1 MTRKIYVAL
10 AIMLVTAFLS
20 SSTVYAERGD
30 DSNRLSKNGKTEGE
44 IDGVGI
50 VIEYGMPNVK
60 GRTIWGGLIPYG
72 KVWRTGADEAST
84 VEFKGDV
91 NIEGSALAAGK
102 YAIFTIP
109 SESEWTV
116 IFNRAAE
123 QWGAFNYDAG
133 EDALRVNVEPGAAEQ
148 TESMAFTIDGSNIV
162 LRWEEIAV
170 PISVSAN

>member
-1 MTRKIYVAL
+1 MTMKTCVGLAL
-10 AIMLVTAFLS
+10 VLMTAFCFT
-20 SSTVYAERGD
+20 STVYAERGE

-44 IDGVGI
+44 IDGVAI

-84 VEFKGDV
+84 VEFKSDV
-91 NIEGSALAAGK
+91 NIEASSLAAGK

-109 SESEWTV
+109 NESEWTV
-116 IFNRAAE
+116 VFNRVAD
-123 QWGAFNYDAG
+123 QWGAFNYDEG
-133 EDALRVNVEPGAAEQ
+133 EDALRVTVEPGTAEH

-170 PISVSAN
+170 PISVSAK